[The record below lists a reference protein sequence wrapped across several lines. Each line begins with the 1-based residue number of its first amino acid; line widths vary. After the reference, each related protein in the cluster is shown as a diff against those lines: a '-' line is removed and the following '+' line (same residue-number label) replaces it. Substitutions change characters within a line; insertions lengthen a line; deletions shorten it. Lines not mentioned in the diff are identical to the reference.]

1 MKSLLGISNAID
13 TFVGWIEVLCLWLI
27 SALVLLGVW
36 NVLTRQIDRYLYDV
50 IGRNLASNT
59 LIEGQWY
66 LFSVVFLLG
75 FAVIMRRNQHVRVDF
90 LFTKQTPRRR
100 ALINLLGTLFML
112 FPFCALAIF
121 IAWDPVVRSW
131 GFMPNGR
138 RIPWEMSPDP
148 GGLPRAPLKSMIIVG
163 FALLA
168 LQGVSDAIKHAVA
181 ATAALSE
188 EEIAALEAYE
198 AKGID

>member
-1 MKSLLGISNAID
+1 MKSLLVVSRIID
-13 TFVGWIEVLCLWLI
+13 RFIGWIEVLCLFLV
-27 SALVLLGVW
+27 SALVLLGVY
-36 NVLTRQIDRYLYDV
+36 NVIARY
-50 IGRNLASNT
+50 IGRYIGVNLASNT

-75 FAVIMRRNQHVRVDF
+75 FSVIMRRNQHVRVEF
-90 LFTKQTPRRR
+90 LYTKLAPRRR
-100 ALINLLGTLFML
+100 ALVNLLSTLFML
-112 FPFCALAIF
+112 IPFCLLAIY
-121 IAWDPVVRSW
+121 IAWDPVIRAW

-148 GGLPRAPLKSMIIVG
+148 GGLPRAPLKTMIIVG
-163 FALLA
+163 FGLLLIQA
-168 LQGVSDAIKHAVA
+168 ISDTIKHAVA
-181 ATAALSE
+181 AAHVVSD

>member
-1 MKSLLGISNAID
+1 MKSLLVISRAID
-13 TFVGWIEVLCLWLI
+13 RFIGWIEVLCLFLI
-27 SALVLLGVW
+27 TALVVLGVY
-36 NVLTRQIDRYLYDV
+36 NVLARYIGELTRRQ
-50 IGRNLASNT
+50 LASNT

-90 LFTKQTPRRR
+90 LYSKWSPQRR

-112 FPFCALAIF
+112 LPFCILGMY

-131 GFMPNGR
+131 GFLPNGR
-138 RIPWEMSPDP
+138 RIPWEMSPDA

-163 FALLA
+163 FGLLFV
-168 LQGVSDAIKHAVA
+168 QGISDAIKHLVA
-181 ATAALSE
+181 ATHAVSD
-188 EEIAALEAYE
+188 EEIAALEEYE
-198 AKGID
+198 AKGVD

>member
-1 MKSLLGISNAID
+1 MRSLLGVSRAID
-13 TFVGWIEVLCLWLI
+13 RFVGWIEVLCLWLV
-27 SALVLLGVW
+27 SALVMLGVY
-36 NVLTRQIDRYLYDV
+36 NVVARY
-50 IGRNLASNT
+50 IGRFIGVNLASNR

-90 LFTKQTPRRR
+90 LFTKQAPRRR
-100 ALINLLGTLFML
+100 ALINLLGTLLML
-112 FPFCALAIF
+112 FPFCALAIY
-121 IAWDPVVRSW
+121 IAWDPVMRSW

-148 GGLPRAPLKSMIIVG
+148 GGLPRAPLKTMIIVG
-163 FALLA
+163 FGLLFI
-168 LQGVSDAIKHAVA
+168 QGISDAIKHAVA
-181 ATAALSE
+181 MSNVLPE
-188 EEIAALEAYE
+188 EEVAALEEYE

>member
-1 MKSLLGISNAID
+1 MKALLGVSNAID
-13 TFVGWIEVLCLWLI
+13 TFVGWVEVICLWLT
-27 SALVLLGVW
+27 SLLVLLGVY
-36 NVLTRQIDRYLYDV
+36 NVVARY
-50 IGRNLASNT
+50 IGRFIGVNLASNR

-75 FAVIMRRNQHVRVDF
+75 FAVILRRNQHVRVDF
-90 LFTKQTPRRR
+90 LFTKQTPKRR
-100 ALINLLGTLFML
+100 ALINFLGTLLML
-112 FPFCALAIF
+112 FPFCALAIY
-121 IAWDPVVRSW
+121 ISLDPVMRSW

-163 FALLA
+163 FGLLA
-168 LQGVSDAIKHAVA
+168 VQGFSELIKHGVA